1 MTPQPKVT
9 PVAVIG
15 LACWYPDARSPRE
28 LWENILSR
36 RRAFRRLPQCRLS
49 VGDYVDTNRQIPD
62 TTYAQRAAVIDG
74 FKFDWAARR
83 IPKTTVQSADVVH
96 WLALETA
103 LASIE
108 DAGFDRADLPGE
120 TTGVIVGNTL
130 TGEQT
135 RAASMR
141 LRWPYVRR
149 TLEKAAA
156 EANLS
161 QNQLQTLESAM
172 QVRYKA
178 AFPEVTEDSLA
189 GGLANTIAGRICHYL
204 DVQGGGYTVDGA
216 CCSSLLAVS
225 TGIERLASGDLDL
238 AVIGGVD
245 ISLDPFE
252 LVGFAKTGALSPG
265 DMNVYDRRGQGF
277 IPGEGCGFVVLKRL
291 DDARRDGNMVYA
303 VISGWGISSDGR
315 GSGITAPTVRGQAIA
330 LQRAYAR
337 TSFDPH
343 DLDFIEGHGTGTS
356 VGDPIELRAIHTVLS
371 ANNGTKPRFCGVTS
385 LKSIIGHTKAAS
397 GIGGLIKAVVAVN
410 RRVVPPMAGCREP
423 HPVFEKELSTIY
435 PVLHGHCRSEDAVLN
450 AGVSAMGFGGVNCH
464 ITLSSGDRP
473 SDKLAPSLEEN
484 ALLASSQSS
493 ELFVLAGDSAD
504 KLADQARDL
513 ARTVDGISVAELTD
527 LAAHL
532 AGTVPNEAPWRTA
545 LMASEPEHLSRSL
558 ITLAEYIR
566 KGGTRVDVADQMV
579 WMAQKPS
586 SPPRV
591 GMLFPGQGSQQLNMA
606 RVLVQ
611 RFQWARDML
620 ARAEGHV
627 GPVDGMTLGQW
638 IFRDPERIQD
648 SRRLAEYEQALARTR
663 IAQPAICLASVL
675 WLTFLR
681 TLGVTPEAAGG
692 HSLGELTALYAAGA
706 IDLDTLFEIAALRG
720 RLMDAC
726 EEGAMAALGCGPDM
740 ARDIV
745 EQTDGY
751 VTMANFN
758 APDQTVISGETAA
771 VEEALEL
778 ARAQNLSCRRLAVSG
793 AFHSRLMT
801 EAAEEIRRVSCL
813 PKYIENLDCRLYSTL
828 KGRRIEVGE
837 ELSEHLSR
845 QMVAPVDFATMVQT
859 LSADVD
865 LMLEVG
871 PGRVLTGLANANLP
885 HRKTDCLPVES
896 AAEQWDSANRLL
908 AVAFVNGAGIQWPAL
923 YRNRM
928 VRDFSAPAEKRFISN
943 MCETEVEPDE
953 LAGVIADEPACS
965 GYHPT
970 LSRLTGLSRE
980 QIDNYLSKRGNFLA
994 QVIRA
999 DIGDEPVG
1007 GHVVSGAQNPAEPGK
1022 PVSHA
1027 PVKDAA
1033 GASPSPLKNGDLSKR
1048 MLELVSE
1055 STGFDVQTLSLQN
1068 RLLDDLNLDSIK
1080 AGDLLVKMAR
1090 LAGVK
1095 WPDEPNVMAN
1105 ARLAE
1110 IEAALKQLQQ
1120 QQLGTAMPVTR
1131 EDREH
1136 NVSQTVITV
1145 LSDMTGF
1152 SAESLQTS
1160 MRLVDD
1166 LNLDSIKIGDLLA
1179 RSARK
1184 VDIAI
1189 DPQSIKKPMSTVAD
1203 LVALIE
1209 QRLGRNNTA
1218 SRTSQSQI
1226 LQSRTSPSQ
1235 IIESGMAA
1243 SESNQPGSIP
1253 SSPWVRNFKLGWITS
1268 PLKKNTGRVFWPN
1281 TKVLV
1286 LHASSSKPVAQAIRN
1301 NLVKAGAAATCRT
1314 FQWADNAQPE
1324 ALDAFSHRIA
1334 VMPVEKMDLE
1344 AVGDG
1349 LPHMVAQRAILAQ
1362 NMSQA
1367 QCTAFVQFGG
1377 GRFGRT
1383 PETADLSMTGCTA
1396 LAAGLHHEFPKQ
1408 RVCVVDIPSP
1418 WTARQAADTV
1428 LAEISAGEGFSAAGY
1443 DDQGERWLWQ
1453 PEYSSPAAYGPRP
1466 IQYDAGD
1473 VILVTGGAK
1482 GITAECTL
1490 VAGRATGAQLALI
1503 GTTPATQSDE
1513 VQANLI
1519 RMRDAGIRVRYYC
1532 CDITHA
1538 RAVMKTI
1545 AKIREK
1551 QGAVKTVI
1559 HGAGLNRPRPAASV
1573 SAQEAVAE
1581 ISPKVLGFLNLWA
1594 ALKDAPP
1601 ELVVGLSSI
1610 IGITG
1615 MPGNAWYG
1623 FANEALDIVFQAVE
1637 ARYPETR
1644 TQSVAF
1650 SIWRDT
1656 GMGARMGS
1664 VTRLAQ
1670 MGIDAIPSDEGC
1682 RRFGCLF
1689 THDARTPVV
1698 IVTAR
1703 LGGLDTWK
1711 PAVPKQPGK
1720 GRFCSRPLA
1729 VNPGIEAVF
1738 RVHLDLKQDLY
1749 LRDHLFQGSYLFPT
1763 VFGLE
1768 AMTQVA
1774 LAASGRTDF
1783 TGVRLENVELN
1794 RPITVDPKEG
1804 ADLVVWAQAD
1814 DPEDTEASVRI
1825 RTGIRKENTGAAR
1838 DYFSATVI
1846 FDPADQ
1852 RSDPVSIPKLSA
1864 LPLEPGDDLYR
1875 RTLLFQGRRFRR
1887 IEQVLSLEGNNRDKG
1902 RGWLGVRRSP
1912 AKEAAT
1918 NAFERKIRQAL
1929 VLPDPFFT
1937 DAMLQSA
1944 ALLVPQDTSLPVAI
1958 DRIDFFP
1965 HTLDRRGRLKVRVDL
1980 DKREDRTFHTRV
1992 AAVDDDG
1999 LPIVRMEGYRLKIV
2013 KHVDA
2018 YPTLNDLKDPRQR
2031 DRRIMSK
2038 TLEQAA
2044 GKFRVSLPEADLTYV
2059 PGIHTLS
2066 KDRRHQAEKPLLQ
2079 ELIARAGGQGDIDAD
2094 LGNVRWLENGKP
2106 VVEFGTAEGGLDISL
2121 SHDPRMCLA
2130 VLGPGPQGCDIAPV
2144 TSRRREAWLD
2154 LLGRARKDLLD
2165 RLVKDGDAPDEAGT
2179 RIWSACEAAVKAMG
2193 VHTRID
2199 LKHIERSDACVLFS
2213 AMDGNHRKVL
2223 VLTLDIQLTWGKPK
2237 ILAVVVTRQK
2247 VQKQP
2252 APGQNPA
2259 PAKAVSYPP
2268 AYAGMCRKPA
2278 YEILPAGPHGELIFV
2293 QRFPV
2298 TFKPS
2303 AQLSRYVYFTH
2314 FFDWMGHA
2322 REASTWPIMQDLI
2335 NLLSTGQW
2343 GSVTNYS
2350 RLQIFGEV
2358 RTGDLVRLRMW
2369 TSDNSG
2375 PQNGTM
2381 TLQFEFVQLLPDGGK
2396 RLLALSELQTT
2407 WVELTGPGMAKPA
2420 PYPDMLRTFFDDMIP
2435 RDQPLQP
2442 ETELPATL
2450 GLWHNPPD
2458 DPIYQAEHGP
2468 VIHPQLAV
2476 DTFETSL
2483 GQANAVGNVYYA
2495 NYYEWQGAL
2504 RDHYLQRLL
2513 PDHFS
2518 GVGELGEVI
2527 CLDCRVDHLREAMPF
2542 DRIMVT
2548 MSLKTLY
2555 ASRAVLQFDYY
2566 RMDEG
2571 GASVKLAWGS
2581 QQMVWVERNSQGQPR
2596 ETPFPDV
2603 LRRALLEAVQKDSK
2617 AVAADTVIL
2626 ESQKPVQNALAG

>member
-1 MTPQPKVT
+1 MTPQSKST

-28 LWENILSR
+28 FWENILSR

-49 VGDYVDTNRQIPD
+49 AGDYVDTNRQIPD

-74 FKFDWAARR
+74 FEFDWAARR
-83 IPKTTVQSADVVH
+83 IPKTMFQSADVVH

-108 DAGFDRADLPGE
+108 DAGFEQTDLPGE

-135 RAASMR
+135 RSASMR

-161 QNQLQTLESAM
+161 KNQLHTLESAM

-178 AFPEVTEDSLA
+178 AFPKVTEDSLA

-225 TGIERLASGDLDL
+225 TGVERLGSGDLDL
-238 AVIGGVD
+238 AVVGGVD

-291 DDARRDGNMVYA
+291 EDARRDGNMVYA

-315 GSGITAPTVRGQAIA
+315 GSGITAPTVRGQVMA

-337 TSFDPH
+337 ASFEPH

-356 VGDPIELRAIHTVLS
+356 VGDPIELRAIHEVLS
-371 ANNGTKPRFCGVTS
+371 ANNGAKSRFCGVTS

-397 GIGGLIKAVVAVN
+397 GIGGLIKSAIAVN
-410 RRVVPPMAGCREP
+410 RRIVPPLAGCREP
-423 HPVFEKELSTIY
+423 HPIFEKELSTIY
-435 PVLHGHCRSEDAVLN
+435 PVMHGHCCSEDAVLN
-450 AGVSAMGFGGVNCH
+450 AGVSAMGFGGINCH
-464 ITLSSGDRP
+464 ITLSSGDQP
-473 SDKLAPSLEEN
+473 SDKLAPSLEES

-493 ELFVLAGDSAD
+493 ELFVLVGDSAD
-504 KLADQARDL
+504 KLANQAQEL
-513 ARTVDGISVAELTD
+513 ARVVDGVSVAELTD

-532 AGTVPNEAPWRTA
+532 AGTVSNEAPWRAA

-558 ITLAEYIR
+558 MTLVENIR
-566 KGGTRVDVADQMV
+566 KGGTRADVDDQMV
-579 WMAQKPS
+579 WLAQKPS
-586 SPPRV
+586 SHPRM

-620 ARAEGHV
+620 VRAENHV
-627 GPVDGMTLGQW
+627 GLLDGRTLGQW
-638 IFRDPERIQD
+638 IFRDPESIRD
-648 SRRLAEYEQALARTR
+648 SRRLAACEQGLARTR

-675 WLTFLR
+675 WLTFLK
-681 TLGVTPEAAGG
+681 TLGVTPAAVGG

-706 IDLDTLFEIAALRG
+706 MDVDTLFEIAALRG

-726 EEGAMAALGCGPDM
+726 EDGAMAALGCDPDT

-745 EQTDGY
+745 EKTDGY

-758 APDQTVISGETAA
+758 APNQTVISGETAA
-771 VEEALEL
+771 VEASLEL
-778 ARAQNLSCRRLAVSG
+778 ARARSLTCRRLAVSG

-801 EAAEEIRRVSCL
+801 EAAEKIRRASCL
-813 PKYIENLDCRLYSTL
+813 PQYIENLDCRLYSTL
-828 KGRRIEVGE
+828 NGTHIRGGE
-837 ELSEHLSR
+837 ELREHLSR
-845 QMVAPVDFATMVQT
+845 QMVSPVDFATMVKA
-859 LSADVD
+859 LSADSD

-871 PGRVLTGLANANLP
+871 PGRILTGLANANLP
-885 HRKTDCLPVES
+885 HRKTDCFTVES
-896 AAEQWDSANRLL
+896 AAEDWDSANRLL
-908 AVAFVNGAGIQWPAL
+908 AAAFVNGAEIQWPAL
-923 YRNRM
+923 YRNRL
-928 VRDFSAPAEKRFISN
+928 VRDFSAPAEKRFITN
-943 MCETEVEPDE
+943 MCETEVEPDT
-953 LAGVIADEPACS
+953 LACVMPNEPSRSEYDPA
-965 GYHPT
+965 
-970 LSRLTGLSRE
+970 LSRLTGLSTE
-980 QIDNYLSKRGNFLA
+980 EIGHYLRKRGNFLA

-1007 GHVVSGAQNPAEPGK
+1007 DRIVSGARKTDKPGGA
-1022 PVSHA
+1022 VSHPPA
-1027 PVKDAA
+1027 MDAEE
-1033 GASPSPLKNGDLSKR
+1033 ASPPPLKSGGLSSQ

-1055 STGFDVQTLSLQN
+1055 ITGFEVQTLSLQN

-1080 AGDLLVKMAR
+1080 AGDLLVKMAQM
-1090 LAGVK
+1090 AGVK

-1120 QQLGTAMPVTR
+1120 QQRGTAMPVTSEHR
-1131 EDREH
+1131 ELD
-1136 NVSQTVITV
+1136 VSQTVIAV
-1145 LSDMTGF
+1145 ISDMTGF
-1152 SAESLQTS
+1152 SLDSLQVS

-1189 DPQSIKKPMSTVAD
+1189 DPQSIKTPMSTVAD

-1209 QRLGRNNTA
+1209 QRLGRNDTA
-1218 SRTSQSQI
+1218 SRTSH
-1226 LQSRTSPSQ
+1226 SRSLK
-1235 IIESGMAA
+1235 SGAA
-1243 SESNQPGSIP
+1243 APGSGRPGSI
-1253 SSPWVRNFKLGWITS
+1253 SSPPWVRNFKLGWISS
-1268 PLKKNTGRVFWPN
+1268 PLKKNTGREFWSN
-1281 TKVLV
+1281 AKVLV
-1286 LHASSSKPVAQAIRN
+1286 LHASSSKAIAKAVQS
-1301 NLVKAGAAATCRT
+1301 NLEKAGADAACRT

-1324 ALDAFSHRIA
+1324 VLNAFSHRIA
-1334 VMPVEKMDLE
+1334 VMPVEKMDLD
-1344 AVGDG
+1344 AVGEG
-1349 LPHMVAQRAILAQ
+1349 LPHIVAQRAVLAQ
-1362 NMSQA
+1362 TMSQA

-1383 PETADLSMTGCTA
+1383 PESADLSIAGCTA
-1396 LAAGLHHEFPKQ
+1396 LAAGLHHEFPRQ
-1408 RVCVVDIPSP
+1408 RVCVVDIPSC
-1418 WTARQAADTV
+1418 WKSRQAADTV
-1428 LAEISAGEGFSAAGY
+1428 LAEISAEEGFSAAGY
-1443 DDQGERWLWQ
+1443 DDQGHRWLWQ
-1453 PEYSSPAAYGPRP
+1453 PEYSRPSDYRSRP
-1466 IQYDAGD
+1466 IQYTADD

-1482 GITAECTL
+1482 GITAECAL
-1490 VAGRATGAQLALI
+1490 EAARAAGAQLALI
-1503 GTTPATQSDE
+1503 GTASAAQSE
-1513 VQANLI
+1513 EIQANLS
-1519 RMRDAGIRVRYYC
+1519 RMSDAGIRAHYYC
-1532 CDITHA
+1532 CDITNA
-1538 RAVMKTI
+1538 GAVMDTI
-1545 AKIREK
+1545 AKIRQE

-1559 HGAGLNRPRPAASV
+1559 HGAGLNRPRPAANVSV
-1573 SAQEAVAE
+1573 KEAVSE

-1601 ELVVGLSSI
+1601 KLVMGLSSI

-1682 RRFGCLF
+1682 RRFSRLF
-1689 THDARTPVV
+1689 FHDAGSPVV

-1711 PAVPKQPGK
+1711 PAAPKDPGK
-1720 GRFCSRPLA
+1720 GRFCSRPL
-1729 VNPGIEAVF
+1729 VVTPGIEAAF
-1738 RVHLDLKQDLY
+1738 NVHLDLKHDLY
-1749 LRDHLFQGSYLFPT
+1749 LQDHLFQGSYLFPT

-1774 LAASGRTDF
+1774 LAASDRTDF
-1783 TGVRLENVELN
+1783 SSVRLENVELK
-1794 RPITVDPKEG
+1794 RPITVDPEEG
-1804 ADLVVWAQAD
+1804 ADLVIWAQAD
-1814 DPEDTEASVRI
+1814 DPVDIEAPVRI
-1825 RTGIRKENTGAAR
+1825 RAGIRKENTGAAT
-1838 DYFSATVI
+1838 DYFNATVI
-1846 FDPADQ
+1846 FDPAEQQTD
-1852 RSDPVSIPKLSA
+1852 SVSIPELSK

-1875 RTLLFQGRRFRR
+1875 RTLLFQGRRFQR
-1887 IEQVLSLEGNNRDKG
+1887 IEEVLSLEGNNRDKG
-1902 RGWLGVRRSP
+1902 RGWLGVSRSP
-1912 AKEAAT
+1912 AKKAASD
-1918 NAFERKIRQAL
+1918 AFDRKVLQAL
-1929 VLPDPFFT
+1929 ALPDPFFT

-1958 DRIDFFP
+1958 DRIDFLP
-1965 HTLDRRGRLKVRVDL
+1965 DTLARKGRLKVRVDL

-1999 LPIVRMEGYRLKIV
+1999 LPVVRMEGYRLKIL

-2018 YPTLNDLKDPRQR
+2018 YPTLSDLKDPRQR
-2031 DRRIMSK
+2031 DRRIMSE

-2044 GKFRVSLPEADLTYV
+2044 RKFRVSRPEADLAYV

-2079 ELIARAGGQGDIDAD
+2079 ELIAHVTGQGDKHAD
-2094 LGNVRWLENGKP
+2094 LGDVRWLENGKP
-2106 VVEFGTAEGGLDISL
+2106 VVNSGTAGGGLDISL
-2121 SHDPRMCLA
+2121 SHDSRLCLA
-2130 VLGPGPQGCDIAPV
+2130 VLGPVPQGCDIAPV
-2144 TSRRREAWLD
+2144 TSRKREAWLD
-2154 LLGRARKDLLD
+2154 LLGLARKDLLD
-2165 RLVKDGDAPDEAGT
+2165 RLTADGDTLDEAGT
-2179 RIWSACEAAVKAMG
+2179 RIWSASEASVKAMG
-2193 VHTRID
+2193 IHRRID
-2199 LKHIERSDACVLFS
+2199 LDQMERSDDCVLFS
-2213 AMDGNHRKVL
+2213 ATGDNHQKVL
-2223 VLTLDIQLTWGKPK
+2223 VLTIGFQFTWGSPK
-2237 ILAVVVTRQK
+2237 ILAVVVNPRE
-2247 VQKQP
+2247 VQKQQTPEHKPEP
-2252 APGQNPA
+2252 AN
-2259 PAKAVSYPP
+2259 AVSYPP
-2268 AYAGMCRKPA
+2268 AFAGMCRKPA

-2322 REASTWPIMQDLI
+2322 REASTWPIMRDLI

-2375 PQNGTM
+2375 PQDGTM
-2381 TLQFEFVQLLPDGGK
+2381 TLQFEFVQKLPDGGK

-2407 WVELTGPGMAKPA
+2407 WVELTGPGIAKPA
-2420 PYPDMLRTFFDDMIP
+2420 PYPDVLQTFFNDMIP

-2442 ETELPATL
+2442 ETGLPATL
-2450 GLWHNPPD
+2450 GLWHSTPD
-2458 DPIYQAEHGP
+2458 NPIYQAEHGP

-2495 NYYEWQGAL
+2495 HYYEWQGDL

-2513 PDHFS
+2513 PDHFG
-2518 GVGELGEVI
+2518 GVGELGEAI

-2548 MSLKTLY
+2548 MALKTLH

-2566 RMDEG
+2566 RIDEG
-2571 GASVKLAWGS
+2571 GAPVKLAWGS
-2581 QQMVWVERNSQGQPR
+2581 HQMVWVQRDRLGQPQ

-2603 LRRALLEAVQKDSK
+2603 LRRALLEAVQKDSIGANAD
-2617 AVAADTVIL
+2617 AVIIETR
-2626 ESQKPVQNALAG
+2626 KPVRNVLAG